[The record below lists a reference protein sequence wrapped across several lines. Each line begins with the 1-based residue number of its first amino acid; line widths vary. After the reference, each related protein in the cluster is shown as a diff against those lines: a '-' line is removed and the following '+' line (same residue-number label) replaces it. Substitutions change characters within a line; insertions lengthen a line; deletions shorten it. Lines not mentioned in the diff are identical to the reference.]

1 MGVEITKAYEIKDA
15 EIKFVSLVNKAANK
29 HKFLICKADGDAV
42 EFEAT
47 GAILKADRKSH
58 YVTGIVYEPM
68 KEDTQ
73 GDFMTAEEIEKAQR
87 THAKNGNSIDL
98 QHNGEKL
105 GNVTVVESY
114 ITKSDEEFEG
124 QPISKGTWL
133 MTVEVPE
140 GEIWDAIEKQ
150 EITGFSMGGHGKRDP
165 ISKDIEKSETESV
178 GLLKSIAK
186 RLGIIP
192 VEKTGKMGGSE
203 IEKLR
208 SINNTLT
215 ELIKSYESTV
225 QKEETMTE
233 EQIREIVRSELANS
247 KKAAQAA
254 EEAKEAAPESVT
266 KAEEPQVSEE
276 ITKAISDAIEAKIAP
291 ISEAVEAIKKERGV
305 PSNLNSTAVEK
316 SSTEEHYLHGI
327 I

>member
-1 MGVEITKAYEIKDA
+1 MGIEISKAYEIKDA
-15 EIKFVSLVNKAANK
+15 KIKFVSLVNKAANK
-29 HKFLICKADGDAV
+29 HKFLIAKADGDSV
-42 EFEAT
+42 EFEAS
-47 GAILKADRKSH
+47 GEILKADRQTH

-87 THAKNGNSIDL
+87 THAKSGNAIDL

-114 ITKSDEEFEG
+114 IAKSDEELDG
-124 QPISKGTWL
+124 HTITKGTWV

-140 GEIWDAIEKQ
+140 GAIWDAIEKQ
-150 EITGFSMGGHGKRDP
+150 EITGFSMGGHGRRDP
-165 ISKDIEKSETESV
+165 VSKDISKEDGETV
-178 GLLKSIAK
+178 GLIKSIAK

-208 SINNTLT
+208 NINNTLT
-215 ELIKSYESTV
+215 ELIKSYESGV

-247 KKAAQAA
+247 KKAETAE
-254 EEAKEAAPESVT
+254 EEAKAAAPESVT
-266 KAEEPQVSEE
+266 KAEEPTVSEE
-276 ITKAISDAIEAKIAP
+276 IMKAVSEAIEEKIKP
-291 ISEAVEAIKKERGV
+291 VSEAVESLRKERGV
-305 PSNLNSTAVEK
+305 PSNLNDTVEK
-316 SSTEEHYLHGI
+316 SSNDEHYLHGLI
-327 I
+327 